1 MQITQSLVWNTH
13 PCWNQTRTT
22 IFSAQTT
29 VSVLNYCY
37 YDLHNINASW
47 RLSRQ
52 DFFKWRFWNWHQ
64 FLGLG
69 LNYCISHA
77 WVCEQVCVYLCF
89 ICVCV
94 CVYFPCTLSKHFSH
108 IIKCFDD
115 ITGTEPT
122 LGLYRFQKI
131 MNSNSSFPKSD
142 QTWGVLSRNRALQRS
157 LSCVNEACFV
167 GSLLACSACFL
178 SPKP

>member
-1 MQITQSLVWNTH
+1 MHHEGFLDKISFGEDSEIGINSLAQGW
-13 PCWNQTRTT
+13 T
-22 IFSAQTT
+22 IAFHML
-29 VSVLNYCY
+29 VYVRKC
-37 YDLHNINASW
+37 
-47 RLSRQ
+47 
-52 DFFKWRFWNWHQ
+52 
-64 FLGLG
+64 
-69 LNYCISHA
+69 
-77 WVCEQVCVYLCF
+77 VC

-94 CVYFPCTLSKHFSH
+94 CVYFPYTLSKHFSH
-108 IIKCFDD
+108 IIKCLDD

-142 QTWGVLSRNRALQRS
+142 QIWGVLSRNRALQGS

-178 SPKP
+178 SPTP

>member
-1 MQITQSLVWNTH
+1 MQITQSLVWGAH
-13 PCWNQTRTT
+13 LCWNQTKTT

-29 VSVLNYCY
+29 VSILNYCY
-37 YDLHNINASW
+37 YYLHNINASW

-52 DFFKWRFWNWHQ
+52 DF
-64 FLGLG
+64 
-69 LNYCISHA
+69 
-77 WVCEQVCVYLCF
+77 WVKILKLALILWPRVELLHFTCLCMCASVCVSV
-89 ICVCV
+89 CVCV

-108 IIKCFDD
+108 IIKCLDD

-122 LGLYRFQKI
+122 LGLYRFWKI

-142 QTWGVLSRNRALQRS
+142 QIWGVLSRNRALQGS

-167 GSLLACSACFL
+167 GSLLACSAL
-178 SPKP
+178 NPKI